1 MVLLSASFL
10 HTQAQG
16 SVGVGTA
23 SPDGSAILDV
33 TSTTKGM
40 LFPRMTTAQRNAI
53 TSPATGLVIY
63 NTNTNCYDVYFGTS
77 WESISCKCTIAPYVS
92 LISGPAVVASNQS
105 NIVYSVYPDP
115 KSTFTWSIIG
125 SGAAITST
133 SSGLGVNSIT
143 VNTTGTLGVANKFLV
158 TVTATNDCGTTS
170 TQPLLVTNGGKAS
183 FLYTGADQ
191 QFTTGDGIDSVFVKL
206 WGAGGGGSNCGSD
219 CGSGGSGAFVSGN
232 LAVSPNSTYTIV
244 VGQRGYQKT
253 NSTMYGGG
261 GATSSSNGGNGG
273 GRSAIRN
280 LANTEDL
287 VTAGAGGGGGYGK
300 KGCYGGAGGYTAGSD
315 AANYDADSYGGKGGT
330 QTTGGLAGNDNGSNY
345 GTNGVKYQGG
355 NGNTSSWYGGG
366 GGGGYYGGGGGGG
379 NYAGTGGGGGS
390 SYISNLTSSSS
401 SNGAVK
407 SDGTTAA
414 APNTGDADY
423 TANYNTGVN
432 SAYQAT
438 TGGAT
443 NKDGGHGMVF
453 ILW

>member
-1 MVLLSASFL
+1 MKNLYIVLLVLLSASFL

-170 TQPLLVTNGGKAS
+170 TQPLLVTNGGSVTYTTPGTYS
-183 FLYTGADQ
+183 FNSYDIST
-191 QFTTGDGIDSVFVKL
+191 IYVSL
-206 WGAGGGGSNCGSD
+206 WGAGGGSAYYCCSNNIGQGGTGAYLKGTITPISNETLTLKV
-219 CGSGGSGAFVSGN
+219 GTGGS
-232 LAVSPNSTYTIV
+232 
-244 VGQRGYQKT
+244 T
-253 NSTMYGGG
+253 NTGGG
-261 GATSSSNGGNGG
+261 GGNG
-273 GRSAIRN
+273 SEILRN
-280 LANTEDL
+280 TTVLCA
-287 VTAGAGGGGGYGK
+287 AGGGGGETY
-300 KGCYGGAGGYTAGSD
+300 AS
-315 AANYDADSYGGKGGT
+315 ANQIGKGGGKT
-330 QTTGGLAGNDNGSNY
+330 GSGTVTTSKGVDGNTCPSCSYTAAGGLMTTSGLSVITNTSGND
-345 GTNGVKYQGG
+345 
-355 NGNTSSWYGGG
+355 GNTA
-366 GGGGYYGGGGGGG
+366 
-379 NYAGTGGGGGS
+379 NANTAGF
-390 SYISNLTSSSS
+390 
-401 SNGAVK
+401 APP
-407 SDGTTAA
+407 GTTDPFYVTSAGY
-414 APNTGDADY
+414 NCSKNSGTKGGDGQISIY
-423 TANYNTGVN
+423 
-432 SAYQAT
+432 
-438 TGGAT
+438 
-443 NKDGGHGMVF
+443 
-453 ILW
+453 W